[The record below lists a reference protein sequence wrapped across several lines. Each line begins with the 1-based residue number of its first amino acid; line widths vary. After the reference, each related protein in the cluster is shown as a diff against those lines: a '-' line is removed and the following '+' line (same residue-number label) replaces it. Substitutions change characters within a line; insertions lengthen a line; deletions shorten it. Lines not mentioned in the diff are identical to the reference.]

1 MLRGLWRLTW
11 VEIRIF
17 LREPLGALG
26 TLVPVVVFVV
36 VGRVT
41 EYMVARGGPSVST
54 ALARGTAT
62 RPDLPVLA
70 AMLIAVSA
78 VLSLVSVVS
87 IYREGGILKRLRAT
101 PLRPHTI
108 LLAHVLVKLFFTAV
122 TVTLMIL
129 VGRRY
134 VPADTQ
140 LPAASFAVALL
151 VTTLSILSIGF
162 LIASVVPTARLAQP
176 VAAFTLYPMLAVSGL
191 AVPVA
196 MVPAPLRYLPF
207 TFAVSLLKGIAH
219 GDAWSRHVGDVGAL
233 ALYFLLFTALSAKV
247 FRWE

>member
-1 MLRGLWRLTW
+1 VLRGLWRLTW

-26 TLVPVVVFVV
+26 TLVPVAVFLVL
-36 VGRVT
+36 GRIT
-41 EYMVARGGPSVST
+41 EYMVERGGPSVAT
-54 ALARGTAT
+54 AMERGADT

-70 AMLIAVSA
+70 GMLIAVNA

-122 TVTLMIL
+122 TVTLMIV

-134 VPADTQ
+134 IPPDTQ
-140 LPAASFAVALL
+140 LPAVPFALALL

-162 LIASVVPTARLAQP
+162 LIASLVPTARLAQP

-191 AVPVA
+191 ALPVE
-196 MVPAPLRYLPF
+196 MVPEPLRYLPL

-219 GDAWSRHVGDVGAL
+219 GDAWSQHVGDVGAL

>member
-26 TLVPVVVFVV
+26 TLVPVAVFLVL
-36 VGRVT
+36 GRIT
-41 EYMVARGGPSVST
+41 EYMVERGGPSVAT
-54 ALARGTAT
+54 AMERGADT

-70 AMLIAVSA
+70 GMLIAVNA

-122 TVTLMIL
+122 TVTLMIV

-134 VPADTQ
+134 IPPDTQ
-140 LPAASFAVALL
+140 LPAVPFALALL

-162 LIASVVPTARLAQP
+162 LIASLVPTARLAQP

-191 AVPVA
+191 ALPVE
-196 MVPAPLRYLPF
+196 MVPEPLRYLPL

-219 GDAWSRHVGDVGAL
+219 GDAWSQHVGDVGAL
-233 ALYFLLFTALSAKV
+233 ALYFLLFTSLSAKV

>member
-26 TLVPVVVFVV
+26 TLVPVAVFLVL
-36 VGRVT
+36 GRIT
-41 EYMVARGGPSVST
+41 EYMVERGGPSVAT
-54 ALARGTAT
+54 AMERGADT

-70 AMLIAVSA
+70 GMLIAVNA

-122 TVTLMIL
+122 TVTLMIV

-134 VPADTQ
+134 IPPDTQ
-140 LPAASFAVALL
+140 LPAVPFALALL

-162 LIASVVPTARLAQP
+162 LIASLVPTARLAQP

-191 AVPVA
+191 ALPVE
-196 MVPAPLRYLPF
+196 MVPEPLRYLPL

-219 GDAWSRHVGDVGAL
+219 GDAWSQHVGDVGAL

>member
-1 MLRGLWRLTW
+1 VLRGLWRLTW
-11 VEIRIF
+11 IEIRIF
-17 LREPLGALG
+17 LREPLGALA
-26 TLVPVVVFVV
+26 TLVPVLVFVV
-36 VGRVT
+36 LGRVT
-41 EYMVARGGPSVST
+41 EYMMARDGPSAAT
-54 ALARGTAT
+54 AVRRGAAT
-62 RPDLPVLA
+62 LPDLPVLA
-70 AMLIAVSA
+70 AMLIAVNA
-78 VLSLVSVVS
+78 VLSLVSIVS

-108 LLAHVLVKLFFTAV
+108 LLAHVLARLFFTAV

-134 VPADTQ
+134 VPPETQ
-140 LPAASFAVALL
+140 LPAVSFAVALL
-151 VTTLSILSIGF
+151 VTTLSITSIGF
-162 LIASVVPTARLAQP
+162 LIASLVPTARLAQP

-196 MVPAPLRYLPF
+196 MVPEPLRYLPL
-207 TFAVSLLKGIAH
+207 TFAVALLKGIAH

>member
-41 EYMVARGGPSVST
+41 EHMVARGGPAVET
-54 ALARGTAT
+54 ALARGTAA
-62 RPDLPVLA
+62 RPDLPALA

-78 VLSLVSVVS
+78 VVSLVSVVS

-134 VPADTQ
+134 IPPDTQ
-140 LPAASFAVALL
+140 LPAVAFALALL
-151 VTTLSILSIGF
+151 VTTTSILSIGF
-162 LIASVVPTARLAQP
+162 LIASLVPTARLAQP

-191 AVPVA
+191 ALPVE
-196 MVPAPLRYLPF
+196 MVPAPLRYLPL

-219 GDAWSRHVGDVGAL
+219 GDAWSQHVGDVGAL

>member
-26 TLVPVVVFVV
+26 TLVPVAVFLVL
-36 VGRVT
+36 GRIT
-41 EYMVARGGPSVST
+41 EYMVERGGPSVAT
-54 ALARGTAT
+54 AMDRGADT

-70 AMLIAVSA
+70 GMLIAVNA

-122 TVTLMIL
+122 TVTLMIV

-134 VPADTQ
+134 IPPDTQ
-140 LPAASFAVALL
+140 LPAVPFALALL

-162 LIASVVPTARLAQP
+162 LIASLVPTARLAQP

-191 AVPVA
+191 ALPVE
-196 MVPAPLRYLPF
+196 MVPEPLRYLPL

-219 GDAWSRHVGDVGAL
+219 GDAWSQHVGDVGAL